1 MQSYFKYGDLESNP
15 KYSCVNVTLTFEELS
30 ARHVK
35 RPFIGLLFIT
45 VGVLF
50 EIAYILSLS
59 VIWYSDLLKMSC
71 FKLMFALGVLDCL
84 TIILC
89 NFYTGYLYVIGF
101 EYCMYPY
108 TSYFVGVLL
117 ADYGTFIFHPFIPG
131 KEELQ
136 YTSIF
141 QTTTNTFVSIA
152 ISLCYIA
159 IYSSYM
165 AKVRLG
171 TSQSQNRFQR
181 KILIQTTLVCLPT
194 LSTASLW
201 ASFAFV
207 SPSAFLM
214 HLAHLSWQLMH
225 GMPAIVYLFVN
236 KTIQKRAFRRIAIWL
251 NLSAS
256 RGGPYADK
264 IQPMPC
270 QMGITDLSTGQQK
283 TN

>member
-1 MQSYFKYGDLESNP
+1 M
-15 KYSCVNVTLTFEELS
+15 
-30 ARHVK
+30 
-35 RPFIGLLFIT
+35 

-50 EIAYILSLS
+50 KIADILSLS
-59 VIWYSDLLKMSC
+59 VIWNSDLLKMSC
-71 FKLMFALGVLDCL
+71 FKLMFPLGVLDCL

-89 NFYTGYLYVIGF
+89 NFYTGYLYVIDF

-117 ADYGTFIFHPFIPG
+117 ASDQQHKDCQKRNKLFLVVVNSCFMLSLQLGFNHFIDVWRAEIGDLLF
-131 KEELQ
+131 K

-141 QTTTNTFVSIA
+141 QTTTNTVVSIA

-181 KILIQTTLVCLPT
+181 KILIETILVCLPT

-207 SPSAFLM
+207 YPSDFLM

-236 KTIQKRAFRRIAIWL
+236 KTIQKRAFRRPAVWL
-251 NLSAS
+251 NLSVS
-256 RGGPYADK
+256 RGGSYADK
-264 IQPMPC
+264 VQPIPLTTTEN
-270 QMGITDLSTGQQK
+270 QSINALK
-283 TN
+283 Y